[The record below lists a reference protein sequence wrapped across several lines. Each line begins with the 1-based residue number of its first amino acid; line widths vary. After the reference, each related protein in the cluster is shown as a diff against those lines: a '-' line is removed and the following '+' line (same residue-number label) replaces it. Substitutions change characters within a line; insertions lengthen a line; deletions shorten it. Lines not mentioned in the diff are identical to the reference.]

1 MLVKPISAIPVTDSA
16 DPEWLVTLVTSV
28 LDYGELAVALAA
40 SDMATKRIDLT
51 AEERVAYAVQGL
63 TRLGVATVQ
72 ERTAQARNINLRM
85 VDLADRH
92 GGRWPTGHPVAVGL
106 DKADRELWGGIRRKG
121 RAHGVAYSIVSTRA
135 DWAIRL

>member
-1 MLVKPISAIPVTDSA
+1 MLVKPISAVPATDSA

-40 SDMATKRIDLT
+40 SDMPTKRVDLT
-51 AEERVAYAVQGL
+51 ADERVAYAVQGL
-63 TRLGVATVQ
+63 ARLGVATVR
-72 ERTAQARNINLRM
+72 ERAEQACDINLRI

-106 DKADRELWGGIRRKG
+106 DKADRELWGGPRRRD
-121 RAHGVAYSIVSTRA
+121 RAHDVAWSIAFPAPTARSV
-135 DWAIRL
+135 